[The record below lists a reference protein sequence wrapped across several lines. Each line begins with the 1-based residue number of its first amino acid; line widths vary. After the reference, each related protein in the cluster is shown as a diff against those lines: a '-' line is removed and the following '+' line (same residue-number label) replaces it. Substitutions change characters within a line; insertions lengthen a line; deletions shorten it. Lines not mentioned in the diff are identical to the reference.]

1 MLREESRLV
10 VSLYAGRDAVRE
22 YVQEQ
27 AAQGLEHIVAR
38 VTADNE
44 RVLSLIDGLSEE
56 DAMVVPELDAWSAFQ
71 VMRHL
76 ASSLDRSYTRLAS
89 MSAGRPFNNPP
100 TATGQISGREYASF
114 DELMRTYREG
124 MSQIIDVLRAAEP
137 GRGLELTADHAMF
150 GSFNWPQWAVYS
162 HHVHTHDHIGQLD
175 ALRRLVSS

>member
-1 MLREESRLV
+1 
-10 VSLYAGRDAVRE
+10 LYAGREAVRE

-27 AAQGLEHIVAR
+27 AALGLEHIIAL

-56 DAMVVPELDAWSAFQ
+56 EATVVPEPDEWSAFQ

-76 ASSLDRSYTRLAS
+76 ASSVGRSHARLAS
-89 MSAGRPFNNPP
+89 MSAGRPFKNPP

-114 DELMRTYREG
+114 DELRRTYREG
-124 MSQIIDVLRAAEP
+124 MRQIIAVLRAAETSS
-137 GRGLELTADHAMF
+137 GLELTADHPMF